1 MSRGRVLIVDDEPSV
16 LKLYSRTL
24 SRAGFDV
31 TPAASGLE
39 ALQRMEKG
47 KFDVVLSDLAMPKM
61 DGLALLGQMRAR
73 SLEQPVILMLDAPDN
88 RAAIRATELGAI
100 QSLIK
105 PITAALL
112 QETAGYAA
120 ELHRSRRS
128 IPAKLRTV
136 HRDSLG
142 AAPSITAT
150 VAKNE
155 FGRVLEKV
163 LHGGF
168 MVITKHDDPKAVLI
182 SVDEFNEI
190 SNAPGLKLD
199 TLSGEFDALLASMQR
214 PEARAGMKGAFGASP
229 KQLGQAAVAA
239 ARRRA

>member
-1 MSRGRVLIVDDEPSV
+1 MSKGRVLIVDDDPSV

-24 SRAGFDV
+24 SGAGFDV
-31 TPAASGLE
+31 TPATSGLE
-39 ALQRMEKG
+39 ALQRMEQG
-47 KFDVVLSDLAMPKM
+47 EFDVVLSDLAMPKM
-61 DGLALLGQMRAR
+61 DGLTLLGQMRAQ

-88 RAAIRATELGAI
+88 GAAIRATELGAI
-100 QSLIK
+100 QSLVK

-112 QETAGYAA
+112 QKTAVYAV

-128 IPAKLRTV
+128 IPANAYVV
-136 HRDSLG
+136 HRHSLG

-168 MVITKHDDPKAVLI
+168 MVITKHDAPKAVLI

-190 SNAPGLKLD
+190 RNAPGLKLD
-199 TLSGEFDALLASMQR
+199 TLSGEFDALLAGMQK
-214 PEARAGMKGAFGASP
+214 PKARAAMKFAFGASP

-239 ARRRA
+239 ARRRD